1 MKYGLRFY
9 NREHPHGQ
17 DDSFRFTQEGRAIN
31 DAKRATRSGEAFKV
45 EIWRVEHDHLNREFR
60 VDTLPIRV
68 YFGAVAD
75 GLREHVENVVP
86 RPFSLSRR

>member
-17 DDSFRFTQEGRAIN
+17 DDNFRFTQEGRAIN
-31 DAKRATRSGEAFKV
+31 DAKRATRSGQAFKV
-45 EIWRVEHDHLNREFR
+45 EIWRFHQFADVEIRYDS
-60 VDTLPIRV
+60 LPVRV

-75 GLREHVENVVP
+75 GLREHVENVVV
-86 RPFSLSRR
+86 RPFSVERR